1 MGFSSA
7 IKPLASIRLQ
17 KSKIHYN
24 RLTEGNLM
32 LGNNELWSKAIKV
45 QRALAEAVM
54 LMFSK
59 NNHNKGRA
67 VSMFLVMLMVLSTT
81 AALATT
87 ASASIA
93 RSYTTNRDP
102 LDVAIGD
109 FNCDGFNDMAVATAG
124 THTISILWNDGNG
137 DFSERQDIWVSK
149 NQSRNADWDEFSNV
163 QFIEVGEFTGDGAD
177 DIVIFQRNN
186 PFKTD
191 DSGAPAGE
199 PGNVTIIENG
209 GCNDDTWSI
218 GERFTHFWAW
228 DLAVGDADQDGN
240 DDVYILDLL
249 NDISTQRVVTYRGP
263 ISSSTQG
270 LITTLGPS
278 NQNSYRSLEVGD
290 HGDTETG
297 GLSGTCTDDD
307 IYLLRS
313 EGLDYATGQ
322 TTNPGN
328 SDNISIIEFS
338 CLTNTYPA
346 TYNFNTASP
355 QTGTSIVNLGVPFA
369 NDFDIGDISNNGE
382 IDAMVLNDGNVE
394 NVSYVTA
401 SSVGSWSTPAQ
412 AYFGPYI
419 SYAVTITDLNND
431 GEPDFVNPTIA
442 YQQNSSDSAGGST
455 SNFFLNFPTTV
466 QVTLSDGSGAHLTP
480 LSYEAGRRP
489 SMVEVGQLAGASN
502 SALDIVVGHTSY
514 DFGSWVDN
522 FGWEGQ
528 YDTITVV
535 EMDSKDLSVSSL
547 EISPTDNFFG
557 IVGEG
562 TRDINV
568 TVTNTGMD
576 VLNGQTATLDLELK
590 IVDEASSTN
599 NTVYQM
605 DWDAPEDKTGCGTGC
620 SWAYEEYIDQATKWH
635 EETNSSQGASDGNN
649 DPNVSANY
657 QNPTDFM
664 WAGHYKTNSSGDLW
678 SGYDKNWDDAM
689 VLENVDL
696 TGSDRAFM
704 SVELFQHLGHGALG
718 GADATG
724 NFLVGDVWDDVAMI
738 EIGSDESGWD
748 IISCPQEAYISGA
761 CASGSSMWGGFD
773 LDRQYK
779 QAIGGVAEGVYYY
792 GVYSFG
798 TYYGWNNFT
807 EEGLGAFDLSPWAGE
822 TVDVRFRFRTGFVG
836 SISDDNE
843 SQWTGRDGYAVDN
856 LTIWKQNTA
865 FLANPQIQQSTINLN
880 NLGPGQEYTTSIS
893 ADLLNDTTYRIS
905 ASLSGNSW
913 DEQPQN
919 DELVGY
925 ITPFNL
931 YDPMVE
937 GIDYF
942 NPGGLYAEGLFDI
955 DVTTNNYGNT
965 EVDFDITATVFSATP
980 SDIYCGT
987 PTALCDEDFEGG
999 ANGYRYEESANPK
1012 GVIYNEATCQD
1023 TIFNNNAYWFGH
1035 PCDTGANGYGDAWA
1049 NETLT
1054 IPDID
1059 LTSMSGDFVSLNFE
1073 YYADTFY
1080 GIDSDGTSI
1089 VDVND
1094 YAAMTLDILRDGATY
1109 SGVLFGQWNDY
1120 NEDGTC
1126 QVDENGDNIV
1136 NASEPTDFAEISYI
1150 GDASSTDGSDG
1161 NYNVFF
1167 NTNDLVSTTSIDLTH
1182 LYVLNTSDAS
1192 SINWGYECM
1201 SLSGSVVD
1209 INFEFQ
1215 SDDDGRN
1222 GVNDGFKGVAFNNI
1236 SLQEFTFI
1244 EDNAYTI
1251 TRTNVD
1257 AQDSSVDTIA
1267 THEFFAGVYMIEVE
1281 TIFDNTT
1288 LGVEWY
1294 DTQEV
1299 STSNNIERVIF
1310 NVESVDITLG
1320 KPNTLSCLND
1330 QILECV
1336 MPIDSSYTH
1345 DWSFQ
1350 ATNGVLTGDYV
1361 FNMNIFDETTQS
1373 MAHTTTAGPSQTLTE
1388 QQKIEVTF
1396 TPWNGWQ
1403 DGHTYNISFDAELSN
1418 GNPSGNVRYFHATFA
1433 DNVDV
1438 AILSD
1443 TSVRTNAIKEDL
1455 NILGMSYT
1463 QYNINDW
1470 DTYLEA
1476 GWFTH
1481 YDKVV
1486 LPWQDDIA
1494 AKDIDNG
1501 GRGYYQKLGSTAHRT
1516 TLEGFMSAGGT
1527 VQAHLGPQGSQIYG
1541 VDQGLNGRLPFG
1553 LDIQS
1558 RNTPE
1563 SRIDFAGTD
1572 FADPYHPLMTN
1583 VDINAFQGFDADST
1597 VAQAVLNT
1605 KSVSANNVP
1614 VTCNGYMEDGGYF
1627 QRLIRDANDI
1637 QDTVLGVCSY
1647 YSGGMIVSTMDIS
1660 THSERADSTTLP
1672 LLGNMLSYQV
1682 SPYPEGFGTLGN
1694 GLDLKINDQVP
1705 GINPSTGGYELR
1717 YMKSDADLT
1726 FSYTT
1731 TTSETLSTD
1740 WIVSG
1745 PTSWDGSTMATG
1757 MTDHTTDAM
1766 PLMNFCKVDLSSATG
1781 CAQGEQWTITLMLHD
1796 AAGHSR
1802 VIEVT
1807 VETNDVYA
1815 DEYRPTAEAMI
1826 DMRDDYTDLVE
1837 YVGTKTVSNTE
1848 WSVNRIILDED
1859 GEVTIHFD
1867 ASNSTDLD
1875 ALEGSGI
1882 ETYEWKVLFDAPYG
1896 DDSFSLDGHT
1906 FEQSAASDGAWAY
1919 TFRNVTV
1926 DPSGT
1931 TENQIRIELIVY
1943 DKAGKF
1949 SEKYRMYFVVVPDGF
1964 GDEEPVVQL
1973 DASLNASRVDTDTV
1987 TISGTVLSGAEN
1999 GDVYIEA
2006 AFLQADF
2013 DASAVE
2019 KYNLGL
2025 DGAWAR
2031 SNKTG
2036 DAETFDLTLS
2046 LDGKYTTEAKGL
2058 QIFIKI
2064 YEGDDERWVTIK
2076 WIEINLPACQGLEAN
2091 ADALLAGGEF
2101 ILNAD
2106 GDCEWSGAWTLIDG
2120 EWSAPVVTDGTD
2132 GASSG
2137 IDATTIGIAAA
2148 ALLLIVI
2155 LSLTFLRKGGSSD
2168 DDTIKDFAASSAG
2181 YGSAQLDAT
2190 EQYVQQL
2197 IAQGYP
2203 EETARTYAQQYAAQA
2218 AGAAAPAAAAAPVA
2232 DNAVYQQYY
2241 QQFVAQGYDDA
2252 TAAQYAQQY
2261 AAQYAQSQQ

>member
-1 MGFSSA
+1 M
-7 IKPLASIRLQ
+7 
-17 KSKIHYN
+17 
-24 RLTEGNLM
+24 
-32 LGNNELWSKAIKV
+32 
-45 QRALAEAVM
+45 QRAVAEAVM

-59 NNHNKGRA
+59 NNHKNSRA
-67 VSMFLVMLMVLSTT
+67 LSLFLVTLMVLSTT

-109 FNCDGFNDMAVATAG
+109 FNCDGFNDMAVATEG
-124 THTISILWNDGNG
+124 THTISVLWNDGSG

-191 DSGAPAGE
+191 DNGAPAGE

-218 GERFTHFWAW
+218 GQRFTHFWAW

-240 DDVYILDLL
+240 DDVYVLDLL
-249 NDISTQRVVTYRGP
+249 NDISTQRVVAYRGP
-263 ISSSTQG
+263 ITSSTQG
-270 LITTLGPS
+270 LVTSLGPS
-278 NQNSYRSLEVGD
+278 NQNAYRSLEVGD
-290 HGDTETG
+290 YGETETG

-307 IYLLRS
+307 IWVLRS
-313 EGLDYATGQ
+313 EGVDYSTGQ

-328 SDNISIIEFS
+328 DDNVSIIEYS

-346 TYNFNTASP
+346 TYSFNTASP
-355 QTGTSIVNLGVPFA
+355 QTGTSIVNMAVPFA
-369 NDFDIGDISNNGE
+369 NDFDIGDMDDNGE
-382 IDAMVLNDGNVE
+382 IDAIVLNDGNVE
-394 NVSYVTA
+394 NLSYVT
-401 SSVGSWSTPAQ
+401 SSAVGTWSSPNQ

-419 SYAVTITDLNND
+419 SYSVTVADLNSD
-431 GEPDFVNPTIA
+431 GEPDFVNPTVA
-442 YQQNSSDSAGGST
+442 YQQNSSDSAGGTT

-466 QVTLSDGSGAHLTP
+466 QVTLSDGSGGHLTP

-489 SMVEVGQLAGASN
+489 SMVEVGQLAGPSN

-535 EMDSKDLSVSSL
+535 EMDNKDLSVTSL
-547 EISPTDNFFG
+547 EISPTDRFFG

-576 VLNGQTATLDLELK
+576 ILNGQTAQLDLELK

-605 DWDAPEDKTGCGTGC
+605 DWDNPEDKTGCGAGC
-620 SWAYEEYIDQATKWH
+620 DWAYEEYIDQATKWH
-635 EETNSSQGASDGNN
+635 EETNRSQGATDGNN

-664 WAGHYKTNSSGDLW
+664 WAGHYKTNDSGVLW

-696 TGSDRAFM
+696 SGSDRAFM
-704 SVELFQHLGHGALG
+704 SVELFQHLGHGVLG
-718 GADATG
+718 SADQTG
-724 NFLVGDVWDDVAMI
+724 NFLAGDVWDDVAMI
-738 EIGSDESGWD
+738 EIGSDESGWN
-748 IISCPQEAYISGA
+748 ILSCPQQAFISGA
-761 CASGSSMWGGFD
+761 CASGDSIWGGFD

-779 QAIGGVAEGVYYY
+779 QSIGGVAEGVYYY
-792 GVYSFG
+792 GIYSGG

-807 EEGLGAFDLSPWAGE
+807 EEGLGSFDLSPWAGE
-822 TVDVRFRFRTGFVG
+822 TVDIRFRFRTGFTG

-843 SQWTGRDGYAVDN
+843 SRWTGRDGYAVDN

-865 FLANPQIQQSTINLN
+865 FLANPQVQQTTINLN
-880 NLGPGQEYTTSIS
+880 NLGPGQEYTTSIT

-905 ASLSGNSW
+905 ASLSANSW
-913 DEQPQN
+913 DEQSQN

-937 GIDYF
+937 GIENF

-955 DVTTNNYGNT
+955 EVATNNYGNT
-965 EVDFDITATVFSATP
+965 EVDFDVKATVFSATP
-980 SDIYCGT
+980 SDVYCGT
-987 PTALCDEDFEGG
+987 PTALCEEDFEGG

-1012 GVIYNEATCQD
+1012 GVIYNENTCQD
-1023 TIFNNNAYWFGH
+1023 KIFNNNAYWFGH

-1109 SGVLFGQWNDY
+1109 SGVLVGQWNDY

-1126 QVDENGDNIV
+1126 QVDENGDNVV
-1136 NASEPTDFAEISYI
+1136 NASEPIDNAEISYI
-1150 GDASSTDGSDG
+1150 GDESSTDGTGG

-1167 NTNDLVSTTSIDLTH
+1167 NTNDLVATTSIDLTH

-1236 SLQEFTFI
+1236 SLQEFTFV

-1251 TRTNVD
+1251 SRTNVD
-1257 AQDSSVDTIA
+1257 AEDSSVDVIA
-1267 THEFFAGVYMIEVE
+1267 SHEFFSGVYMIEVE
-1281 TIFDNTT
+1281 SIFDNTT
-1288 LGVEWY
+1288 AGKPWFNGREI
-1294 DTQEV
+1294 

-1336 MPIDSSYTH
+1336 MPIDSSFTH
-1345 DWSFQ
+1345 DWTFQ
-1350 ATNGVLTGDYV
+1350 ATNGVLAGDYT
-1361 FNMNIFDETTQS
+1361 FNMNIYDETTQS
-1373 MAHTTTAGPSQTLTE
+1373 MAHTTTAGPSQSLDSH
-1388 QQKIEVTF
+1388 QKIDVTF
-1396 TPWNGWQ
+1396 TPWNGWM
-1403 DGHTYNISFDAELSN
+1403 DGHTYNISFDAELAS

-1433 DNVDV
+1433 DHVDV

-1455 NILGMSYT
+1455 DILGMSYT
-1463 QYNINDW
+1463 QYTINDW
-1470 DTYLEA
+1470 DTYLDA

-1481 YDKVV
+1481 YDKIV
-1486 LPWQDDIA
+1486 LPWQDDIS
-1494 AKDIDNG
+1494 AKDIENG
-1501 GRGYYQKLGSTAHRT
+1501 GRGYYQKLGSTAHKT

-1541 VDQGLNGRLPFG
+1541 VDQGLAGRLPFG
-1553 LDIQS
+1553 LDVQS

-1572 FADPYHPLMTN
+1572 FADPYHPLMDN
-1583 VDINAFQGFDADST
+1583 VDLNAFQGFDADST

-1627 QRLIRDANDI
+1627 QRLIRDADDI
-1637 QDTVLGVCSY
+1637 QDTMLGVCSY
-1647 YSGGMIVSTMDIS
+1647 YSGGLIVSTMDVS

-1672 LLGNMLSYQV
+1672 LLGNMLAYQV

-1694 GLDLKINDQVP
+1694 GLDMKINDQVP

-1726 FSYTT
+1726 FSYSTT
-1731 TTSETLSTD
+1731 TTETLHTD

-1757 MTDHTTDAM
+1757 MTGHITDAM
-1766 PLMNFCKVDLSSATG
+1766 PTMNFCKTDLSSATG

-1796 AAGHSR
+1796 DAGHSR

-1815 DEYRPTAEAMI
+1815 DEYRPTAEAEI
-1826 DMRDDYTDLVE
+1826 DIRDEYTDLVE

-1848 WSVNRIILDED
+1848 WDVNRIILDED

-1906 FEQSAASDGAWAY
+1906 FEESASSDGAWAY

-1973 DASLNASRVDTDTV
+1973 DASLNASRVDSDTV

-1999 GDVYIEA
+1999 GDVYVEA
-2006 AFLQADF
+2006 AFVTEDF

-2025 DGAWAR
+2025 IGAWDKT
-2031 SNKTG
+2031 NKIG
-2036 DAETFDLTLS
+2036 DTETFDLTLS
-2046 LDGKYTTEAKGL
+2046 LEDMYTNKS
-2058 QIFIKI
+2058 QSQRIYIKI

-2076 WIEINLPACQGLEAN
+2076 WIEIQLPACQGLEAPV
-2091 ADALLAGGEF
+2091 DAVAAGGEF
-2101 ILNAD
+2101 VLDSD
-2106 GDCEWSGAWTLIDG
+2106 GECVWSGAWTFENG
-2120 EWSAPVVTDGTD
+2120 EWSAPAQTGDTDGSEANFTT
-2132 GASSG
+2132 
-2137 IDATTIGIAAA
+2137 TTIGLAIG
-2148 ALLLIVI
+2148 ALIIIVL
-2155 LSLTFLRKGGSSD
+2155 LSLVFLRKGGAGG

-2218 AGAAAPAAAAAPVA
+2218 AGAAAPAAAAAPAV

-2241 QQFVAQGYDDA
+2241 QQFVSQGYDEA
-2252 TAAQYAQQY
+2252 TAATYAQQY
-2261 AAQYAQSQQ
+2261 AEQYAQSQQ

>member
-1 MGFSSA
+1 
-7 IKPLASIRLQ
+7 
-17 KSKIHYN
+17 
-24 RLTEGNLM
+24 
-32 LGNNELWSKAIKV
+32 
-45 QRALAEAVM
+45 
-54 LMFSK
+54 MFSK
-59 NNHNKGRA
+59 NNHNNSRA
-67 VSMFLVMLMVLSTT
+67 LSMFLVMLMVLSTT

-102 LDVAIGD
+102 LDVALGD
-109 FNCDGFNDMAVATAG
+109 FNCDGFNDMAVATEG
-124 THTISILWNDGNG
+124 THTITILWNDGNG
-137 DFSERQDIWVSK
+137 DFSERQDIWVSQ

-191 DSGAPAGE
+191 DNGNPAGQ

-209 GCNDDTWSI
+209 GCSEKTWSI
-218 GERFTHFWAW
+218 GQRFTHFWAW

-249 NDISTQRVVTYRGP
+249 GDLSSQRVVTYRGP
-263 ISSSTQG
+263 IGSSTQG
-270 LITTLGPS
+270 IVTTLGPA
-278 NQNSYRSLEVGD
+278 NQNTYRSLEVGD
-290 HGDTETG
+290 HGETETG

-313 EGLDYATGQ
+313 EGLDYATNQ
-322 TTNPGN
+322 VTNPGK
-328 SDNISIIEFS
+328 SDNVSIIEFS

-355 QTGTSIVNLGVPFA
+355 QTGTSIVNMNVDFA
-369 NDFDIGDISNNGE
+369 NDFDIGDIDGNGE

-394 NVSYVTA
+394 NVSFVT
-401 SSVGSWSTPAQ
+401 SSAVGTWSTPAL

-419 SYAVTITDLNND
+419 SYSVTVTDLNND

-442 YQQNSSDSAGGST
+442 YQQNSSDSAGGTT

-466 QVTLSDGSGAHLTP
+466 QVTLSDGSGGHLTP

-514 DFGSWVDN
+514 SFGSWVDN

-528 YDTITVV
+528 YDTLTVV

-576 VLNGQTATLDLELK
+576 ILNGQSATLDLELK
-590 IVDEASSTN
+590 IVDEAGSTN
-599 NTVYQM
+599 STVYQM
-605 DWDAPEDKTGCGTGC
+605 DWDNPEDKTGCGSGC

-635 EETNSSQGASDGNN
+635 EETNHSQGASDGNN

-657 QNPTDFM
+657 LNPTDFM

-689 VLENVDL
+689 VLEDVDL

-704 SVELFQHLGHGALG
+704 SVELFRHLGHGVLG
-718 GADATG
+718 SADATG
-724 NFLVGDVWDDVAMI
+724 NFIAGDVWDDIALI
-738 EIGSDESGWD
+738 EIGSEESGWD
-748 IISCPQEAYISGA
+748 VISCPQEAYINGA
-761 CASGSSMWGGFD
+761 CASGTSMWGGFD

-779 QAIGGVAEGVYYY
+779 QALGGVAEGVYYY

-798 TYYGWNNFT
+798 TNYGWSNFT
-807 EEGLGAFDLSPWAGE
+807 EEGVGAFDLSPWAGE
-822 TVDVRFRFRTGFVG
+822 TVDVRFRFRTGFEG

-931 YDPMVE
+931 YDPTVE

-955 DVTTNNYGNT
+955 DVTTNNFGNT
-965 EVDFDITATVFSATP
+965 EMDFDVKATVFSATP
-980 SDIYCGT
+980 SDVYCGT
-987 PTALCDEDFEGG
+987 PNALCEEDFEGG
-999 ANGYRYEESANPK
+999 ANGYRYTESANPK
-1012 GVIYNEATCQD
+1012 GVIYDETTCQD

-1035 PCDTGANGYGDAWA
+1035 PCDTGSNGYGDAWA

-1109 SGVLFGQWNDY
+1109 SGVLVGQWNDY

-1126 QVDENGDNIV
+1126 QIDENGDNIV
-1136 NASEPTDFAEISYI
+1136 NASEPIDNAEISYI
-1150 GDASSTDGSDG
+1150 GDDSATDGTGG

-1167 NTNDLVSTTSIDLTH
+1167 NTNDLVATTSIDLTH

-1236 SLQEFTFI
+1236 SLQEYTFI
-1244 EDNAYTI
+1244 EDNSYTI
-1251 TRTNVD
+1251 SRTNVD
-1257 AQDSSVDTIA
+1257 AEGTSSDTISS
-1267 THEFFAGVYMIEVE
+1267 HEFFAGVYMIEAE
-1281 TIFDNTT
+1281 TIFDNQTQ
-1288 LGVEWY
+1288 GVAWY
-1294 DTQEV
+1294 NVQEM
-1299 STSNNIERVIF
+1299 STANNIERVIF

-1320 KPNTLSCLND
+1320 KPNVLGCLSD
-1330 QILECV
+1330 QVLECV

-1345 DWSFQ
+1345 DWAFQ
-1350 ATNGVLTGDYV
+1350 ATNGVLAGDYI
-1361 FNMNIFDETTQS
+1361 FNMNIFDETTQT
-1373 MAHTTTAGPSQTLTE
+1373 MAHTTTAGPSQTLDSH
-1388 QQKIEVTF
+1388 QRIEVTF
-1396 TPWNGWQ
+1396 TPWNGWM
-1403 DGHTYNISFDAELSN
+1403 DGHEYNISFDAELAN

-1443 TSVRTNAIKEDL
+1443 TSVRTTAIKEDL
-1455 NILGMSYT
+1455 DILGMSYT
-1463 QYNINDW
+1463 QYTINDW
-1470 DTYLEA
+1470 DTYLDA

-1481 YDKVV
+1481 YDKIV

-1494 AKDIDNG
+1494 AKDIENG

-1527 VQAHLGPQGSQIYG
+1527 IQAHLGPQGSQIYG
-1541 VDQGLNGRLPFG
+1541 VDQGLSGRLPFG
-1553 LDIQS
+1553 LDVQS

-1563 SRIDFAGTD
+1563 SRIDFSSTD
-1572 FADPYHPLMTN
+1572 FADPYHPLMDN

-1614 VTCNGYMEDGGYF
+1614 VTCNGYMEEIG
-1627 QRLIRDANDI
+1627 
-1637 QDTVLGVCSY
+1637 
-1647 YSGGMIVSTMDIS
+1647 
-1660 THSERADSTTLP
+1660 RAH
-1672 LLGNMLSYQV
+1672 V
-1682 SPYPEGFGTLGN
+1682 
-1694 GLDLKINDQVP
+1694 
-1705 GINPSTGGYELR
+1705 
-1717 YMKSDADLT
+1717 
-1726 FSYTT
+1726 
-1731 TTSETLSTD
+1731 
-1740 WIVSG
+1740 
-1745 PTSWDGSTMATG
+1745 
-1757 MTDHTTDAM
+1757 
-1766 PLMNFCKVDLSSATG
+1766 
-1781 CAQGEQWTITLMLHD
+1781 
-1796 AAGHSR
+1796 
-1802 VIEVT
+1802 
-1807 VETNDVYA
+1807 
-1815 DEYRPTAEAMI
+1815 
-1826 DMRDDYTDLVE
+1826 
-1837 YVGTKTVSNTE
+1837 
-1848 WSVNRIILDED
+1848 
-1859 GEVTIHFD
+1859 
-1867 ASNSTDLD
+1867 
-1875 ALEGSGI
+1875 
-1882 ETYEWKVLFDAPYG
+1882 
-1896 DDSFSLDGHT
+1896 
-1906 FEQSAASDGAWAY
+1906 
-1919 TFRNVTV
+1919 
-1926 DPSGT
+1926 
-1931 TENQIRIELIVY
+1931 
-1943 DKAGKF
+1943 
-1949 SEKYRMYFVVVPDGF
+1949 
-1964 GDEEPVVQL
+1964 
-1973 DASLNASRVDTDTV
+1973 
-1987 TISGTVLSGAEN
+1987 
-1999 GDVYIEA
+1999 
-2006 AFLQADF
+2006 
-2013 DASAVE
+2013 
-2019 KYNLGL
+2019 
-2025 DGAWAR
+2025 
-2031 SNKTG
+2031 
-2036 DAETFDLTLS
+2036 
-2046 LDGKYTTEAKGL
+2046 
-2058 QIFIKI
+2058 
-2064 YEGDDERWVTIK
+2064 
-2076 WIEINLPACQGLEAN
+2076 
-2091 ADALLAGGEF
+2091 
-2101 ILNAD
+2101 
-2106 GDCEWSGAWTLIDG
+2106 
-2120 EWSAPVVTDGTD
+2120 
-2132 GASSG
+2132 
-2137 IDATTIGIAAA
+2137 
-2148 ALLLIVI
+2148 
-2155 LSLTFLRKGGSSD
+2155 
-2168 DDTIKDFAASSAG
+2168 
-2181 YGSAQLDAT
+2181 
-2190 EQYVQQL
+2190 
-2197 IAQGYP
+2197 
-2203 EETARTYAQQYAAQA
+2203 
-2218 AGAAAPAAAAAPVA
+2218 
-2232 DNAVYQQYY
+2232 
-2241 QQFVAQGYDDA
+2241 
-2252 TAAQYAQQY
+2252 
-2261 AAQYAQSQQ
+2261 